1 MLKKSTYL
9 SPECETIDV
18 STEGV
23 LCASVD
29 RDFVNDGNET
39 FDKLNDFEW

>member
-9 SPECETIDV
+9 SPECETINV
-18 STEGV
+18 STEGI

-29 RDFVNDGNET
+29 KDDVNVTNET
-39 FDKLNDFEW
+39 FKSLDDFGW

>member
-29 RDFVNDGNET
+29 REFLNEK
-39 FDKLNDFEW
+39 FKDLEDFEW